1 MDNSGRYAGISILN
15 HWITAILVLVM
26 LALGLAVHYAPSE
39 SVEDYVL
46 GIHISLGFFVLWFV
60 IWRLAFRL
68 YSGFPALLPAPR
80 YQRWL
85 AYMSHRLLLIL
96 LTLQVLTGPA
106 YLFTEGE
113 GMDVFGWF
121 TFYLPLAGVSVI
133 HEPVEWLHVVT
144 GVYVLPSIILLH
156 FLGAIKHYLTEPQ
169 SGSKSR

>member
-1 MDNSGRYAGISILN
+1 MDNSGRYSGISILN
-15 HWITAILVLVM
+15 HWVTALLVLVM
-26 LALGLAVHYAPSE
+26 LALGLAVNNAPSE

-85 AYMSHRLLLIL
+85 AYLSHRLLLIL
-96 LTLQVLTGPA
+96 LTLQVLTGPL

-121 TFYLPLAGVSVI
+121 TFYVPLSGLSAI
-133 HEPVEWLHVVT
+133 HEPVEWLHVMI
-144 GVYVLPSIILLH
+144 GLYVLPSLLLLH
-156 FLGAIKHYLTEPQ
+156 FVGAVKHYLTESR
-169 SGSKSR
+169 SGEL